1 MGSSS
6 KRKSAK
12 KKSSKL
18 SSKARK
24 MKKSRRTK
32 SKKLHHRHDFSTD
45 DSMSSVYVSLPGN
58 DSYTSNSDD
67 DSMSSASISRS
78 SSEDAY
84 RRRKNISRSQGKLKK
99 TKKGARRRSSSRDIR
114 EKLAPMEK
122 RKRSRKD
129 SDSKMRKKSQRKKR
143 RRDSS
148 ASPTSSDSHSCSTC
162 KGGNSDSEES
172 ERERARSRSREKKRD
187 KRDLRKD
194 KRRTKTSFHRSP
206 SHSSYSRSR
215 DQSGSVSYSDE
226 KLLNENNSRRLRS
239 VITFVEQTSE
249 GEGNKWK
256 KDLQNEEIVY
266 DNDDYPSRSSSGGGS
281 KKESTPHSPIAFD
294 VEKQTESP
302 KFVSGHE
309 VTELSGS
316 VNDVHDIS
324 EGATHS
330 SAKESGNYTPLVGA
344 GSGGDDLEAILRQ
357 KALQN
362 LKKFRGGHKS
372 NTKPTVDQKDK
383 DDGDV
388 NQSSISKAGVDRVV
402 LDRERTEKVY
412 GIVKQNINHPPDG
425 LGLSGNPK
433 EDGLNSGNPVVG
445 KSVTGTSSFRGRSS
459 GLDMWHQNKESGP
472 SPDKI
477 LREIERGEGK
487 TTATVQIISV
497 AENSSFRESSS
508 GLNTLNK
515 TTTSV
520 ASPDKNL
527 METESERKTE
537 LKITQ
542 PLSPSVGINKG
553 SACSSAAVA
562 VEPALSA
569 TPGGQSL
576 NNQTD
581 EAKDGGQYQQKT
593 MSVRRGGE
601 MVQVNY
607 KVYIPQRAPALARR
621 QLKR

>member
-18 SSKARK
+18 SSQARK
-24 MKKSRRTK
+24 MKKSGRTK
-32 SKKLHHRHDFSTD
+32 SKKLGRRHDSSTD
-45 DSMSSVYVSLPGN
+45 DSMSSDSISSPGN
-58 DSYTSNSDD
+58 DSYASNSDD

-78 SSEDAY
+78 SSKDSY
-84 RRRKNISRSQGKLKK
+84 RRRKNKSRSRGKLKK
-99 TKKGARRRSSSRDIR
+99 TRKRARRRSSSRDNR
-114 EKLAPMEK
+114 KKLAPMKK

-129 SDSKMRKKSQRKKR
+129 SDSKTRKKYGRKKR

-148 ASPTSSDSHSCSTC
+148 ASPTSSNSHSCSTC

-172 ERERARSRSREKKRD
+172 ERESVWSRPREN
-187 KRDLRKD
+187 KRDLSKD
-194 KRRTKTSFHRSP
+194 KRRTKLSFRRSP
-206 SHSSYSRSR
+206 SHSSHSRSK
-215 DQSGSVSYSDE
+215 DQSGSVSYSEE
-226 KLLNENNSRRLRS
+226 KFLNENNSRRLRS
-239 VITFVEQTSE
+239 VITFVEQRSE
-249 GEGNKWK
+249 GEGNEWK

-281 KKESTPHSPIAFD
+281 KKESTPRSPIAFD
-294 VEKQTESP
+294 VEKRTESP
-302 KFVSGHE
+302 IFVSEHE

-316 VNDVHDIS
+316 VNDAHDMN
-324 EGATHS
+324 EFATRS
-330 SAKESGNYTPLVGA
+330 SAKENGNYTPLVGA

-362 LKKFRGGHKS
+362 LNKFRGGHKS
-372 NTKPTVDQKDK
+372 NTKPTLDQKNK
-383 DDGDV
+383 DDGNV
-388 NQSSISKAGVDRVV
+388 NASSTSTAAVERVV
-402 LDRERTEKVY
+402 LDSGHTEKVY
-412 GIVKQNINHPPDG
+412 GIVKQNNDHPADG
-425 LGLSGNPK
+425 SGLSGNPK

-445 KSVTGTSSFRGRSS
+445 KSVSGTSPFRGRSS
-459 GLDMWHQNKESGP
+459 GLDMRHQATASGA

-477 LREIERGEGK
+477 LREIKSEGK
-487 TTATVQIISV
+487 TTATVQTTSV
-497 AENSSFRESSS
+497 AGNSSFWESSS
-508 GLNTLNK
+508 GLDTPNK

-520 ASPDKNL
+520 ASPEKFL
-527 METESERKTE
+527 METESDRKTE

-553 SACSSAAVA
+553 SACSSAT

-569 TPGGQSL
+569 TSGGQSL
-576 NNQTD
+576 NNQKD

-593 MSVRRGGE
+593 MSVMRGGE

>member
-18 SSKARK
+18 SSQARK
-24 MKKSRRTK
+24 MKKSGRTK
-32 SKKLHHRHDFSTD
+32 SKKLGRRHDSRTD
-45 DSMSSVYVSLPGN
+45 DSMSSDSISSPGN
-58 DSYTSNSDD
+58 DSYASNSDD

-78 SSEDAY
+78 SSEDTY
-84 RRRKNISRSQGKLKK
+84 RRRKNKSRSRGKLKK
-99 TKKGARRRSSSRDIR
+99 TRKRARRRSSSRDNR
-114 EKLAPMEK
+114 KKLAPMKK

-129 SDSKMRKKSQRKKR
+129 SDSKTRKKYGGKKR

-148 ASPTSSDSHSCSTC
+148 ASPTSSNSHSCSTC

-172 ERERARSRSREKKRD
+172 ERESVRSRPRENKRD
-187 KRDLRKD
+187 KRDLSKD
-194 KRRTKTSFHRSP
+194 KRRTKLGFRRSP
-206 SHSSYSRSR
+206 SHSSHSRSK
-215 DQSGSVSYSDE
+215 DQSGSVSYSEE
-226 KLLNENNSRRLRS
+226 KFLNENNSRRLRS
-239 VITFVEQTSE
+239 VITFVEQRSE
-249 GEGNKWK
+249 GEGNEWK

-281 KKESTPHSPIAFD
+281 KKESTPRSPIAFD
-294 VEKQTESP
+294 VEKRTESP
-302 KFVSGHE
+302 IFVSEHE

-316 VNDVHDIS
+316 VNDAHDMN
-324 EGATHS
+324 EFVTCS
-330 SAKESGNYTPLVGA
+330 SAKENGNYTPLVGA

-362 LKKFRGGHKS
+362 LNKFRGGHKS
-372 NTKPTVDQKDK
+372 NTKPTSDQKNK
-383 DDGDV
+383 DDGNV
-388 NQSSISKAGVDRVV
+388 NASSTSKAAVERVV
-402 LDRERTEKVY
+402 LDSGHTEKVY
-412 GIVKQNINHPPDG
+412 GIVKQNIDHPADG
-425 LGLSGNPK
+425 SGLSRNPK

-445 KSVTGTSSFRGRSS
+445 KSVSGTSPFRGRSS
-459 GLDMWHQNKESGP
+459 GLDMRYQATASGA

-477 LREIERGEGK
+477 LREIKSEGK
-487 TTATVQIISV
+487 TTATVQTTSV
-497 AENSSFRESSS
+497 AGNSSFWESSS
-508 GLNTLNK
+508 GLDTPNK

-520 ASPDKNL
+520 ASPEKIL
-527 METESERKTE
+527 IETESDRKTE

-553 SACSSAAVA
+553 SACSSAT

-569 TPGGQSL
+569 TSGGQSL
-576 NNQTD
+576 NNQKD

-593 MSVRRGGE
+593 MSVMRGGE